1 MSLPES
7 SRLRRRLNND
17 GLEHSSNGEPVGDR
31 DQGPAGA
38 EDGCQRWWVQCE
50 AGRGCH
56 KTGEQWLG
64 WKTFPLV
71 VFNEEV
77 HLETKS
83 SKEVSGREEHGPS
96 GRTKNSVPHELLLFA
111 FSASNAWLLPDDA
124 AGQPEGDGEAEDECC
139 RQRGAKRRGE
149 DGGEENEEEREQP
162 EQETE
167 KERVERRV
175 AWNKP
180 EPCHCEDEAPDQ
192 GG

>member
-1 MSLPES
+1 MSGRTRLPQD
-7 SRLRRRLNND
+7 RRA
-17 GLEHSSNGEPVGDR
+17 V
-31 DQGPAGA
+31 AGM
-38 EDGCQRWWVQCE
+38 ENISFGCVKR
-50 AGRGCH
+50 
-56 KTGEQWLG
+56 
-64 WKTFPLV
+64 
-71 VFNEEV
+71 EEV
-77 HLETKS
+77 HLEKKS
-83 SKEVSGREEHGPS
+83 SKEMSWREEHGPS

-139 RQRGAKRRGE
+139 RQRGAKRRRE

-180 EPCHCEDEAPDQ
+180 EPCHCEDEPPDQ

>member
-1 MSLPES
+1 MPARVGEVSGRTRLPQD
-7 SRLRRRLNND
+7 RRA
-17 GLEHSSNGEPVGDR
+17 V
-31 DQGPAGA
+31 AGM
-38 EDGCQRWWVQCE
+38 ENISFGCVKR
-50 AGRGCH
+50 
-56 KTGEQWLG
+56 
-64 WKTFPLV
+64 
-71 VFNEEV
+71 EEV
-77 HLETKS
+77 HLEKKS

-96 GRTKNSVPHELLLFA
+96 GRTKNSVPHKLLLFA

-139 RQRGAKRRGE
+139 SQRGAKRRGE

-180 EPCHCEDEAPDQ
+180 EPCHCEDEPPDQ